1 MKRLKKLTD
10 IWTLLQQL
18 RNAGSENRVILE
30 PIPNGR
36 WSVILLREGDEIAFK
51 IESKWQPLLT
61 AQGYVENAALDAI
74 AEVMEKESNKPRFS
88 SDATP
93 EGEVLREGG
102 NCSLFVL
109 FSENP
114 HLI

>member
-18 RNAGSENRVILE
+18 RNAEQSYSRAN
-30 PIPNGR
+30 
-36 WSVILLREGDEIAFK
+36 
-51 IESKWQPLLT
+51 SKWTLECYCRGNGERVKQT
-61 AQGYVENAALDAI
+61 SI
-74 AEVMEKESNKPRFS
+74 S

-102 NCSLFVL
+102 NCSLFVPL
-109 FSENP
+109 SENP